1 MTTPAPSKST
11 LSKRDVDR
19 LLATPTAESRIETM
33 GNLVRDLEAGALD
46 ETERGLA
53 LEVLHCF
60 AADAELAVREA
71 VAWQIHN
78 SPLLT
83 TELAER
89 LVRDVARVA
98 FPILRHA
105 AGLNDRFLLKV
116 LEERDAGKQL
126 AIAGRREVTATI
138 SEALVEEGN
147 VAVITCLL
155 RNQGAVLPER
165 TLHRAVARFGRI
177 RAVSDAMASRPGL
190 PLAVVEKLVAYVSAG
205 LRATLVRAHGL
216 APALVNRLVENA
228 REAATMRLLRPVLR
242 SDVDAELLA
251 RWLQANGRL
260 SASLLF
266 RALCAGDVALFTAG
280 LSARAGI
287 PVENARALAWD
298 DGALGLR
305 ALFQRAGLPLVLAAP
320 FRVAVTVAKEMVF
333 EGGEERRD
341 AFQSEVIARLFEE
354 CTPTDEWA
362 VDDLLLQLFDQKS
375 EAVILSAM
383 EQAGLP
389 FLPVR

>member
-1 MTTPAPSKST
+1 MKPRA
-11 LSKRDVDR
+11 LSKTDVDR
-19 LLATPTAESRIETM
+19 LLASPTADSRIETM
-33 GNLVRDLEAGALD
+33 SKLVKDLEAGELD
-46 ETERGLA
+46 EAERGLA

-60 AADAELAVREA
+60 AGDAETAVREA

-83 TELAER
+83 LDLAER
-89 LVRDVARVA
+89 LAQDVVRVA

-105 AGLNDRFLLKV
+105 ADLSDGFLLKV
-116 LEERDAGKQL
+116 LGERDAGKQL
-126 AIAGRREVTATI
+126 AIAGRREVTATV
-138 SEALVEEGN
+138 SDALVEEGN

-155 RNQGAVLPER
+155 RNRGAALSER
-165 TLHRAVARFGRI
+165 SLHRALDRFGRI
-177 RAVSDAMASRPGL
+177 RTVSDAMASRPGL
-190 PLAVVEKLVAYVSAG
+190 PLAIVEKLVAYVSAG
-205 LRATLVRAHGL
+205 IRATLVRAHGL
-216 APALVNRLVENA
+216 SPALVNRLVENA
-228 REAATMRLLRPVLR
+228 REAATMRLLRPILQ
-242 SDVDAELLA
+242 SGPDAELMA

-280 LSARAGI
+280 LAARAGV
-287 PVENARALAWD
+287 PLDNARILAWD

-305 ALFQRAGLPLVLAAP
+305 AAFQRAGLPLVLVTP
-320 FRVAVTVAKEMVF
+320 FRVAVSVAKEMHF
-333 EGGEERRD
+333 HGEEERRD
-341 AFQSEVIARLFEE
+341 AFQSEVIARVFEE

-362 VDDLLLQLFDQKS
+362 IDDLLLQLFDQKS
-375 EAVILSAM
+375 EEVILRAM